1 MLASAADIRA
11 IEGVISPQRLST
23 YAAAQ
28 GMQNSRRVLQLYA
41 WNAEISGAFM
51 LPQQICEVAV
61 RNAASEVLGAVYG
74 PQWPWAIGF
83 ERSLPDPRHG
93 FSLRKELAYGRGK
106 VPAGNTN
113 KVIPELKFAFWVRLF
128 TQRFDSRLW
137 NAHLHTSFHGLPLGL
152 SVQQCRQMIYEEL
165 DKVRGIRNRIAH
177 HEPIFQRNL
186 DADYARM
193 IRLVSWRCPRT
204 AAWLNEVETVR
215 ALIAKRP

>member
-1 MLASAADIRA
+1 MLTSAADIRA

-28 GMQNSRRVLQLYA
+28 GMQNSRRVLELYA
-41 WNAEISGAFM
+41 WNAEVSGAFM

-61 RNAASEVLGAVYG
+61 RNAAAEVLEAVYG

-83 ERSLPDPRHG
+83 ERSLPDPKFG
-93 FSLRKELAYGRGK
+93 LSLRKELASGRGK
-106 VPAGNTN
+106 APAGNTN

-128 TQRFDSRLW
+128 TQRFDNRLW
-137 NAHLHTSFHGLPLGL
+137 IPHLHTSFRGLPTGV
-152 SVQQCRQMIYEEL
+152 SVQRCRQMIYDEL

-186 DADYARM
+186 AADYARM
-193 IRLVSWRCPRT
+193 MRLVMWRCPRT
-204 AAWLNEVETVR
+204 AAWLNEVESVR
-215 ALIAKRP
+215 ALIKKRP